1 MPPFC
6 WASDT
11 HLGRPQRLKG
21 LQVQVHIPSDLL
33 TEMGPAPQIGGNLFP
48 LWLISEGAYNLP
60 LVTQILIPLLSRSS
74 GFYTLNPLPHKTLV
88 SAAPQKSGP
97 ERAHR
102 PCPPRPPP
110 RGSRA
115 GCLLG
120 RKHQCPDAQNRC
132 RIVNG
137 PRERLSREEERS
149 KTAAEGTR
157 SSEWEAAPG
166 RRGARRVR
174 GYAPPQASSPPHP
187 EREGRA
193 ARPGAGPRRQRPAH
207 LGLLGEAPLNC
218 RVPRS
223 HQHPRRPTDTF
234 NTKTV
239 IEC

>member
-110 RGSRA
+110 
-115 GCLLG
+115 
-120 RKHQCPDAQNRC
+120 P
-132 RIVNG
+132 
-137 PRERLSREEERS
+137 
-149 KTAAEGTR
+149 
-157 SSEWEAAPG
+157 APG
-166 RRGARRVR
+166 VKGGLSFGEKASVSRCSESVPDCKR
-174 GYAPPQASSPPHP
+174 PQ
-187 EREGRA
+187 
-193 ARPGAGPRRQRPAH
+193 
-207 LGLLGEAPLNC
+207 GETEP
-218 RVPRS
+218 
-223 HQHPRRPTDTF
+223 
-234 NTKTV
+234 
-239 IEC
+239 